1 MNYNH
6 AIEIKAK
13 KTLALEQFV
22 KTLIVK
28 GVCEIKELVDYE
40 TQKMN
45 PQLVTDILTFVES
58 QVQQSKF
65 KGKIDKKQLVLDILA
80 TCYELSEAE
89 KSVIDTMIQHN
100 IDNNLVKT
108 GFSTVRFLVAVGSCL
123 LNALSK

>member
-1 MNYNH
+1 MPS
-6 AIEIKAK
+6 KLKPK

-108 GFSTVRFLVAVGSCL
+108 GSSTVRFLVAVGSCL
-123 LNALSK
+123 LNVLSK

>member
-1 MNYNH
+1 MPS
-6 AIEIKAK
+6 KLKPK

-108 GFSTVRFLVAVGSCL
+108 GSSTVRFLVAVGSCL